1 MGREFEL
8 KYRANPEQ
16 IKKIREKYEDFTSI
30 SMETTYYDT
39 FDMKLGMHHWTLRRR
54 MENGVSV
61 CTFKKPMDDG
71 SKAEWEVQAPNIMEG
86 VMQLCQNGA
95 PWELMRC
102 AAGGVQAICG
112 AKFTRLA
119 KTLHVDGCTVELA
132 LDEGILSGGGKEI
145 PLCEVEVEL
154 KEGEDAAAVVF
165 AKALA
170 AEFGLVPEEKSK
182 FARALRLAFGQ

>member
-8 KYRANPEQ
+8 KYRANSEKIQ
-16 IKKIREKYEDFTSI
+16 KIRQTYGDFTDI

-39 FDMKLGMHHWTLRRR
+39 FDMKLMMHRWTLRRR

-61 CTFKKPMDDG
+61 CTFKKPLDDG
-71 SKAEWEVQAPNIMEG
+71 SKAEWEVEAPNIMEG
-86 VMQLCQNGA
+86 VMQLCQSGA

-102 AAGGVQAICG
+102 CAGGVRQVCG

-119 KTLHVDGCTVELA
+119 KTVLLEGCTVEIA
-132 LDEGILSGGGKEI
+132 LDQGVLTGRGKEI

-154 KEGEDAAAVVF
+154 KEGEDAAAAAF
-165 AKALA
+165 AAALA
-170 AEFGLVPEEKSK
+170 EEFGLVPEEKSK
-182 FARALRLAFGQ
+182 FARALALAMGF

>member
-16 IKKIREKYEDFTSI
+16 IAAIREKFACFTDI

-61 CTFKKPMDDG
+61 CTFKKPLEDG

-86 VMQLCQNGA
+86 IMNLCQNGA

-102 AAGGVQAICG
+102 CAGGVQPICG

-119 KTLHVDGCTVELA
+119 KTVTLDDCTVEIA
-132 LDEGILSGGGKEI
+132 LDQGVLKGGNKEI

-154 KEGEDAAAVVF
+154 KSGADAAAAAF
-165 AKALA
+165 AGALA
-170 AEFGLVPEEKSK
+170 TQFGLVPEEKSK
-182 FARALRLAFGQ
+182 FARALRLAMGG

>member
-16 IKKIREKYEDFTSI
+16 IQAIREKFGDFTGI

-61 CTFKKPMDDG
+61 CTFKKPLDDG
-71 SKAEWEVQAPNIMEG
+71 SKAEWEVEAPNIMDG
-86 VMQLCQNGA
+86 IMKLCQNGA

-102 AAGGVQAICG
+102 AAGGVQPICG

-119 KTLHVDGCTVELA
+119 KTLTVDGCTVEIA
-132 LDEGILSGGGKEI
+132 LDQGVLKGGNREI

-154 KEGEDAAAVVF
+154 KSGEDTAAVSFAAA
-165 AKALA
+165 LA
-170 AEFGLVPEEKSK
+170 EEYGLMPEEKSK
-182 FARALRLAFGQ
+182 FARALALAMGF